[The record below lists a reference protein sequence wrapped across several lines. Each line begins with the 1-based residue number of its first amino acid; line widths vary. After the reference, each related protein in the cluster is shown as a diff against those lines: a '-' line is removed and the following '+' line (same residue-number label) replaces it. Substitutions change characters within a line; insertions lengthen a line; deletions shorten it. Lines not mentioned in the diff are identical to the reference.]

1 MATFARLRPGGM
13 LYAPVSAL
21 DAAGQQSPAWGV
33 GIPVHYML
41 VGAPTTDQ
49 IVIADQQIAQTRY
62 RVRINHRSSVGPDW
76 RMVIRESGRPV
87 VLDIVGDPI
96 DPDGRRRW
104 TELTGI
110 TNTAETRAAQDVA
123 PVPPSSSLPD
133 GALAIAAGALGISSG
148 VLVISV

>member
-1 MATFARLRPGGM
+1 MATFARLRPGGI
-13 LYAPVSAL
+13 LHAPVSTL
-21 DAAGQQSPAWGV
+21 DAAGQQSPAWAA
-33 GIPVHYML
+33 GIPVYYML
-41 VGAPTTDQ
+41 VGAPTTEQ
-49 IVIADQQIAQTRY
+49 VVIADQQIAQTRY

-110 TNTAETRAAQDVA
+110 TNTAETRSAQ
-123 PVPPSSSLPD
+123 PVGDGVPD
-133 GALAIAAGALGISSG
+133 GALAIASGALAISSG

>member
-1 MATFARLRPGGM
+1 MGKIPERIKGEIKLFKFFTPAGGGDVEET
-13 LYAPVSAL
+13 AVFG
-21 DAAGQQSPAWGV
+21 DGAAGELEAV
-33 GIPVHYML
+33 FLHL
-41 VGAPTTDQ
+41 DDQ
-49 IVIADQQIAQTRY
+49 VVIADQQIAQTRY

-110 TNTAETRAAQDVA
+110 TNTAESRSAQLVGDG
-123 PVPPSSSLPD
+123 VPDGTLAIAS
-133 GALAIAAGALGISSG
+133 GALAISSG